1 MSNKT
6 LAEQI
11 ADEVLIQYK
20 EPWHND
26 RKKARENLIHHVES
40 EIEEGESDKE
50 LLFDSAAEYFVEKWQ
65 NRE

>member
-11 ADEVLIQYK
+11 ADEVLSQYK
-20 EPWHND
+20 EPWRDD
-26 RKKARENLIHHVES
+26 RKKAHANLIHHIES
-40 EIEEGESDKE
+40 EIEAGESDKE
-50 LLFDSAAEYFVEKWQ
+50 SLFDSAAEYFVEKWQ